1 MLYLFA
7 GTDRKTSVKAA
18 LGRFSLQF
26 GKEFIIE
33 CEEWDICR
41 DPAQDLL
48 DEETQKKLVER
59 ISNGEFVAVL
69 LSPPCASWSRAPWAN
84 KWGPRPLRTFM
95 HPWGMPWLEAAKLE
109 KVAKSNAMIRFCL
122 CVIAEVQK
130 LPATPLFF
138 FQKTPNPPFFFF

>member
-26 GKEFIIE
+26 GKEFVIE

-48 DEETQKKLVER
+48 EEETQKKLLER
-59 ISNGEFVAVL
+59 IRNGEFVAVL

-109 KVAKSNAMIRFCL
+109 KD
-122 CVIAEVQK
+122 
-130 LPATPLFF
+130 PLLSLRHC
-138 FQKTPNPPFFFF
+138 

>member
-18 LGRFSLQF
+18 LGKFSLQF

-48 DEETQKKLVER
+48 DEETQKRLLQR
-59 ISNGEFVAVL
+59 IRNREFVAVL
-69 LSPPCASWSRAPWAN
+69 LSPPCASWSRVRHLCDGLGKCSPGLRPAGHRIPPVSKKAADLRRWFWA
-84 KWGPRPLRTFM
+84 
-95 HPWGMPWLEAAKLE
+95 EVEELE
-109 KVAKSNAMIRFCL
+109 KGMRD
-122 CVIAEVQK
+122 
-130 LPATPLFF
+130 
-138 FQKTPNPPFFFF
+138 